1 MAKRF
6 SFSMFG
12 SPPFRILADHLAQ
25 DEGFLTDARRVI
37 ALEAVQFEEL
47 ARTLEEFDS
56 FIDRDLLKQKVA
68 EVLGPTEESKE
79 IASTIWQLA
88 SMLREADE
96 PFEKTVS
103 ILRSTFTEK
112 MTELETDE
120 RQLLVDRIERLAA
133 KPAGFNKQHK
143 AQQLAEATGRELDE
157 IQIIC
162 DIRPIFNDERTIVE
176 GGIPV
181 TTLHLAFL
189 DASSESNLEIRLNEE
204 QLNDLCDKT
213 QAAIRKLTAIKS
225 LLGEKHIVLPQTS
238 ATKTERDAV

>member
-1 MAKRF
+1 
-6 SFSMFG
+6 MFG

-162 DIRPIFNDERTIVE
+162 DIRPVFNDDRTLIE

-181 TTLHLAFL
+181 ATGMKNVRFRRMIKPGDTIEMDVRLTDRISKAWFLSARVTCGGQLAVR
-189 DASSESNLEIRLNEE
+189 LEFT
-204 QLNDLCDKT
+204 C
-213 QAAIRKLTAIKS
+213 AIA
-225 LLGEKHIVLPQTS
+225 P
-238 ATKTERDAV
+238 TEV